1 MDFYGREEERA
12 ELERIRERSLASA
25 RFTVVT
31 GRRRVGKTE
40 LLERAY
46 DDGRTPY
53 LHFLVTRRSERDLCT
68 TFQEQAQQAL
78 GRPFLGRAD
87 RFGDLFGQLLEYA
100 VTTPFT
106 LVIDEFQELDR
117 IDPGIFGEIQGA
129 WDRWHGKAK
138 VNLVA
143 CGSVNRMM
151 TKIFLDDSQPLYGR
165 NTGRL
170 DVGPFPTAV
179 LRRIL
184 ADRNPRFEGRDLL
197 ALWTLTGGVA
207 RYVELFMDVG
217 ATTRGAMLD
226 EVFGPSSAYIDEGRV
241 VLSDEFGK
249 EGGVYFSILAAIA
262 SGRTSYGDIRNAVGE
277 EIGGHLTKLERV
289 YGFVSKARPFRG
301 RDAGRDFHYRIDD
314 AFFRFW
320 FRFVHRYMHLVEQR
334 QRGVLRQIV
343 ERDFDAFAGTA
354 LERWFRTK
362 LLEEGRYTRVEGWWD
377 RKGENEIDLVCENE
391 ADGTLDFREVKT
403 DPRRFDPRAFDLKVA
418 AFFRK
423 NPDLRRER
431 FGVGGLSL
439 EDM

>member
-1 MDFYGREEERA
+1 VN
-12 ELERIRERSLASA
+12 RIFFDEGQPLS
-25 RFTVVT
+25 
-31 GRRRVGKTE
+31 
-40 LLERAY
+40 
-46 DDGRTPY
+46 
-53 LHFLVTRRSERDLCT
+53 
-68 TFQEQAQQAL
+68 
-78 GRPFLGRAD
+78 GRATS
-87 RFGDLFGQLLEYA
+87 QLRVE
-100 VTTPFT
+100 PFA
-106 LVIDEFQELDR
+106 L
-117 IDPGIFGEIQGA
+117 P
-129 WDRWHGKAK
+129 
-138 VNLVA
+138 
-143 CGSVNRMM
+143 
-151 TKIFLDDSQPLYGR
+151 
-165 NTGRL
+165 
-170 DVGPFPTAV
+170 V

-184 ADRNPRFEGRDLL
+184 ADHNPAWTPDDLL

>member
-1 MDFYGREEERA
+1 MDFYGREEELA
-12 ELERIRERSLASA
+12 ELARIRELSFENA

-40 LLERAY
+40 LLERGY
-46 DDGRTPY
+46 GDGRTPY

-68 TFQEQAQQAL
+68 TFQEEAERVL
-78 GRPFLGRAD
+78 KRPFLGRAD
-87 RFGDLFGQLLEYA
+87 RFGPLFAAILEFA
-100 VTTPFT
+100 AETPFT
-106 LVIDEFQELDR
+106 LVVDEFQELDR
-117 IDPGIFGEIQGA
+117 IDPGIFGEIQDA
-129 WDRWHGKAK
+129 WDRLHGRAK

-151 TKIFLDDSQPLYGR
+151 TKIFFDDSQPLYGR
-165 NTGRL
+165 NTGRI

-179 LRRIL
+179 LKRIL
-184 ADRNPRFEGRDLL
+184 ADRNPRFTGRDLL

-207 RYVELFMDVG
+207 RYVELFMDSG
-217 ATTRGAMLD
+217 ATTRKAMLD
-226 EVFGPSSAYIDEGRV
+226 EAFGSSSAYIDEGRV

-249 EGGVYFSILAAIA
+249 EGGVYFSILSAIA
-262 SGRTSYGDIRNAVGE
+262 SGRSSYADVRNAVGE

-301 RDAGRDFHYRIDD
+301 DAARDFHYRIDD

-320 FRFVHRYMHLVEQR
+320 FRFVHKYMHLVEQK

-362 LLEEGRYTRVEGWWD
+362 FLEEGRYTRIGGWWD

-391 ADGTLDFREVKT
+391 TDGTLDFREVKT
-403 DPRRFDPRAFDLKVA
+403 DARRIDLQALGLKVA

-439 EDM
+439 DDM